1 MNIKTYFY
9 SHIVARSQ
17 VKVQEPVKRNKN
29 GTTIT
34 WGHLNLDCNGTS
46 PQYFLNF
53 TNKDLSVYTRNTRN
67 NSYSCGSECI
77 NATSF
82 TIWAV
87 VENENWNPTLYK
99 LEPIGQG

>member
-1 MNIKTYFY
+1 MK
-9 SHIVARSQ
+9 RS
-17 VKVQEPVKRNKN
+17 KN
-29 GTTIT
+29 ETTIT
-34 WGHLNLDCNGTS
+34 WDHLSLDCSGIS

-67 NSYSCGSECI
+67 NSYSCGFECI

-87 VENENWNPTLYK
+87 VGDENWDPASHELK
-99 LEPIGQG
+99 HIGKG